1 MTLQAPSQSFQSP
14 VAAFDGPVE
23 ARSFQDVLAQ
33 FPSAPPANLQEAR
46 RVIARLAK
54 LTGAEVSWPAS
65 EPKASSEVGIG
76 GLSAWKARKIIAHI
90 DERLDRVIY
99 NTELAGVAN
108 LSVSHFSRAF
118 KRTFGESARAY
129 IMRRRIS
136 VAQELIGRGKQTLA
150 DVALACGFADQ
161 AHMTRVF
168 GRLVG
173 KSPSRWRRAQAVVL
187 Q

>member
-1 MTLQAPSQSFQSP
+1 MTLQALSQSFQSP
-14 VAAFDGPVE
+14 VASLDGPVE

-33 FPSAPPANLQEAR
+33 FPSAPPANLDEAR
-46 RVIARLAK
+46 LVIARLAK
-54 LTGAEVSWPAS
+54 LTGAEVSWPSIDA
-65 EPKASSEVGIG
+65 KGAFDVGGG
-76 GLSAWKARKIIAHI
+76 GLSGWKARKITTHI

-99 NTELAGVAN
+99 NTELAEVAN

-136 VAQELIGRGKQTLA
+136 VAQELIGQGKQTLA
-150 DVALACGFADQ
+150 DIALACGFADQ

-173 KSPSRWRRAQAVVL
+173 KSPSRWRRARAVVL

>member
-1 MTLQAPSQSFQSP
+1 MTLQVQSHSFQAP
-14 VAAFDGPVE
+14 VALFEGSLE
-23 ARSFQDVLAQ
+23 ARSFQSVLAQ
-33 FPSAPPANLQEAR
+33 FPSAPPASLQEAR
-46 RVIARLAK
+46 LVIARLAQ
-54 LTGAEVSWPAS
+54 LIGAEVSWP
-65 EPKASSEVGIG
+65 EPKGSQDVGAG
-76 GLSAWKARKIIAHI
+76 GLSTWKARKIAAHI

-136 VAQELIGRGKQTLA
+136 VAKELIAQGKQSLA
-150 DVALACGFADQ
+150 DIALACGFADQ

-173 KSPSRWRRAQAVVL
+173 KSPNRWRRAQAVVL

>member
-1 MTLQAPSQSFQSP
+1 MPLQALSQSFQSP
-14 VAAFDGPVE
+14 VASLDGPVE

-33 FPSAPPANLQEAR
+33 FPSAPPANLDEAR
-46 RVIARLAK
+46 LVIARLAK
-54 LTGAEVSWPAS
+54 LTGAEVSWPD
-65 EPKASSEVGIG
+65 PKGALDVGAG
-76 GLSAWKARKIIAHI
+76 GLSVWKARKIIAHI

-136 VAQELIGRGKQTLA
+136 VAQALIGQGNQTLA
-150 DVALACGFADQ
+150 DIALACGFADQ